1 MTAHKLRV
9 KVKRKANTFIKLK
22 LDLNLVYFLLIFVD
36 ITIIVGLVKFGFIR
50 HVSSQGHDLISIHVC
65 FHLSYNYSCPLSTIL
80 YIYKLS

>member
-1 MTAHKLRV
+1 MTAHKLRI

-65 FHLSYNYSCPLSTIL
+65 FHLSYNSSLSTIL